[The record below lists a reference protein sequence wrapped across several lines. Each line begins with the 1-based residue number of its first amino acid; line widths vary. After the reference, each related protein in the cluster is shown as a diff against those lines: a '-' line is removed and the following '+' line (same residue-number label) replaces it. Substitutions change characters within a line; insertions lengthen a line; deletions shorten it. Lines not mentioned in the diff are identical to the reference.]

1 MILLGVCTGLTAA
14 LFQSGGYICSRI
26 YMKRGG
32 NAVGLMILAQ
42 LLIALFSIP
51 LLALAW
57 QPGFWGSW
65 HWLLPLAGTALGT
78 TGGEVM
84 FFQAEKSIAP
94 SRLSSLLGLRV
105 VVDAEDG
112 GTELLLG
119 DPVKF
124 DPDNIGEWKSV
135 Y

>member
-1 MILLGVCTGLTAA
+1 MCVWSPIDLGCLSAYAADGLATGRITGREGDNLTA
-14 LFQSGGYICSRI
+14 GR
-26 YMKRGG
+26 
-32 NAVGLMILAQ
+32 LA
-42 LLIALFSIP
+42 
-51 LLALAW
+51 
-57 QPGFWGSW
+57 
-65 HWLLPLAGTALGT
+65 
-78 TGGEVM
+78 
-84 FFQAEKSIAP
+84 
-94 SRLSSLLGLRV
+94 LRV